1 MAMKRIVSVILC
13 LILSLS
19 LVAQQDVLVRQIG
32 KIKRDANYIYAE
44 ATMKNQKE
52 ALEGAKAILEVKVSD
67 WIHQQTTENVDV
79 CIAKAKDHCFE
90 VQTMRGD
97 YYRAFVYV
105 TGNISCLLTYTKA
118 R

>member
-1 MAMKRIVSVILC
+1 MAMKRIVSVISC

-19 LVAQQDVLVRQIG
+19 LVAQQDDLVRQIG

-67 WIHQQTTENVDV
+67 WIQQQTTDNVDV
-79 CIAKAKDHCFE
+79 CIAK
-90 VQTMRGD
+90 VRINS
-97 YYRAFVYV
+97 VV
-105 TGNISCLLTYTKA
+105 
-118 R
+118 